1 MRESGNCRPT
11 DGASPPLSLRS
22 EEKTGDGP
30 TELTRRE
37 GRSCFITTCPLY
49 TAAAHFGE
57 TDGRAHYETDSQR
70 EFGTFRGLRKGK
82 ERDGRWKEE
91 WRLPFWKERK
101 EFLPC
106 PTSLSA
112 AVCIRRSFAAN
123 VATWIGLE
131 AAAAAATILE
141 LFTILPNH
149 HHRHH
154 QQLNTHAAAAATAPC
169 SCNSLRWRARLV
181 PPDLW
186 RLICLGIFHA
196 IDPYV
201 PYAQKKPKKESDN
214 DYLALSIVKMFQK
227 LGMLPETTQ
236 FGWPSRPSLSLSL
249 HSENDRARRQSRA

>member
-1 MRESGNCRPT
+1 MET
-11 DGASPPLSLRS
+11 VAQQMVLPLSLRS

-49 TAAAHFGE
+49 TAEAHFGE

-112 AVCIRRSFAAN
+112 AVCIRA
-123 VATWIGLE
+123 
-131 AAAAAATILE
+131 
-141 LFTILPNH
+141 
-149 HHRHH
+149 H
-154 QQLNTHAAAAATAPC
+154 QSVVCGKCCHLDRTRGGGGN
-169 SCNSLRWRARLV
+169 NFRAV
-181 PPDLW
+181 YH
-186 RLICLGIFHA
+186 IA
-196 IDPYV
+196 
-201 PYAQKKPKKESDN
+201 KS
-214 DYLALSIVKMFQK
+214 S
-227 LGMLPETTQ
+227 
-236 FGWPSRPSLSLSL
+236 
-249 HSENDRARRQSRA
+249 